1 VVTELTPDRDAELRR
16 CLHAVC
22 RLAGVDATPAEL
34 IKYTVNAV
42 YRLPAAGV
50 VVRVAD
56 DAGAVDRARQVVGT
70 ARWLAARRAPAVRL
84 LEGVPQPV
92 TSGLCAATFWVE
104 LGGQGERRAADLA
117 GPLRELHRLPVGVPL
132 RPWSPFESAARRMAA
147 ADGLAAADRQ
157 WLGEQWAAAE
167 RTYRTTAASLRTGL
181 VHGDAHAGNLL
192 RDGSGGFVLCDLDS
206 TGIGPLDWDLVPAAV
221 AAFRFGE
228 PASHAGLAAAY
239 GRDVT
244 TVRAWPLLRRIR
256 ELVMVTS
263 VVPDLRHRP
272 AVAAEHA
279 HRMRTLRAGDTQA
292 PWRRY

>member
-1 VVTELTPDRDAELRR
+1 VVTELIQARAAELRR
-16 CLHAVC
+16 CLRAAC
-22 RLAGVDATPAEL
+22 RLAGVDATRAEF

-50 VVRVAD
+50 VVRLAD
-56 DAGAVDRARQVVGT
+56 DAGAVERARGVVGT
-70 ARWLAARRAPAVRL
+70 ARWLAAHGAPAVRL
-84 LEGVPQPV
+84 LEGIPQPV
-92 TSGLCAATFWVE
+92 TNGLCAATFWME
-104 LGGQGERRAADLA
+104 LGDHGASREADLA
-117 GPLRELHRLPVGVPL
+117 VPLRALHRLPVGGPL
-132 RPWSPFESAARRMAA
+132 RRWSPFESAARRLAA
-147 ADGLAAADRQ
+147 ADGLAAADRR

-167 RTYRTTAASLRTGL
+167 CAYRTAAASLRTGV

-192 RDGSGGFVLCDLDS
+192 RDGNGGFVLCDLDS

-221 AAFRFGE
+221 AAIRFGR
-228 PASHAGLAAAY
+228 PPLHVGLAAAY

-244 TVRAWPLLRRIR
+244 AGRVWPLLRRIR

-279 HRMRTLRAGDTQA
+279 HRIRTLRAGDA
-292 PWRRY
+292 GARWHRY